1 MSKIAL
7 SVDQMKHLEALGIDT
22 SRASMSYLCVSGEW
36 ELRYADAACRE
47 VFSQDYRPAFILS
60 DLFDVL
66 PPVIRRGDVV
76 APLHVLYLQGG
87 RVHVYYGP
95 ILAVPVCGS
104 LLNALYSLL
113 CAVAET
119 FPEVLSLTH

>member
-1 MSKIAL
+1 MEGLAL
-7 SVDQMKHLEALGIDT
+7 SVSQMEHLEALGVDT
-22 SRASMSYLCVSGEW
+22 GFACMSYLCVSGEW

-47 VFSQDYRPAFILS
+47 VFSRDYRPAFILS
-60 DLFDVL
+60 DMFDVL

-87 RVHVYYGP
+87 RVHVCYGT

-104 LLNALYSLL
+104 LLDALYSLL

-119 FPEVLSLTH
+119 FPEVLFLTH

>member
-1 MSKIAL
+1 MEGLAL
-7 SVDQMKHLEALGIDT
+7 SVSQMEHLEALGVDT
-22 SRASMSYLCVSGEW
+22 GFACMSYLCVSGEW

-47 VFSQDYRPAFILS
+47 VFSRDYRPAFILS

-76 APLHVLYLQGG
+76 ATLHILYLPDG
-87 RVHVYYGP
+87 RVHVYYGS

-104 LLNALYSLL
+104 LLDALYSLL

>member
-1 MSKIAL
+1 ML
-7 SVDQMKHLEALGIDT
+7 TLGIHGRRT
-22 SRASMSYLCVSGEW
+22 AVSEILFCAMLSRMGGV
-36 ELRYADAACRE
+36 LRCRE
-47 VFSQDYRPAFILS
+47 VFSRDYRPAFILS

-76 APLHVLYLQGG
+76 ASLHVLYLQGG

-104 LLNALYSLL
+104 LLDALYSLL
-113 CAVAET
+113 CTVAET
-119 FPEVLSLTH
+119 FPEALSITH

>member
-7 SVDQMKHLEALGIDT
+7 SVDQMRYLEALGVDT
-22 SRASMSYLCVSGEW
+22 SRASMSYLLVSGDW
-36 ELRYADAACRE
+36 ELQYADAACRE
-47 VFSQDYRPAFILS
+47 VFSRDYRPAFILS

-66 PPVIRRGDVV
+66 PPVIRRGDV
-76 APLHVLYLQGG
+76 ASPLHVLYLQGG
-87 RVHVYYGP
+87 RVHVCHGP
-95 ILAVPVCGS
+95 ILAVPVCRS
-104 LLNALYSLL
+104 LLDVLYSLL

>member
-1 MSKIAL
+1 MFGHGGLAL
-7 SVDQMKHLEALGIDT
+7 SVSQMEHLEALGIDT

-47 VFSQDYRPAFILS
+47 VFSQGYRPAFILS

-119 FPEVLSLTH
+119 FPEVLY

>member
-1 MSKIAL
+1 M
-7 SVDQMKHLEALGIDT
+7 
-22 SRASMSYLCVSGEW
+22 SGEW

-47 VFSQDYRPAFILS
+47 VFSQGYRPAFILS

>member
-22 SRASMSYLCVSGEW
+22 SRASMSYLYVSGEW

-47 VFSQDYRPAFILS
+47 VFSRDYRPAFILS
-60 DLFDVL
+60 DMFDVL

-76 APLHVLYLQGG
+76 ASLHVLYLQGG

-104 LLNALYSLL
+104 LLDALYSLL
-113 CAVAET
+113 CTVAET
-119 FPEVLSLTH
+119 FPEALSITH

>member
-22 SRASMSYLCVSGEW
+22 SRASMSYLLVSGEW

-76 APLHVLYLQGG
+76 GTLHILYLPDG
-87 RVHVYYGP
+87 RVHVYYGS

-104 LLNALYSLL
+104 LLDVLYSLL

-119 FPEVLSLTH
+119 FPEVLPLTH